1 MVEDSAVALEEALVC
16 LVPLVVLPLAVVV
29 VVVAEPGSD
38 RRRRNG
44 SGQPLG
50 LDLQESLVEVL

>member
-1 MVEDSAVALEEALVC
+1 MVEDPVVALEEALVC
-16 LVPLVVLPLAVVV
+16 LVPPVVV

>member
-1 MVEDSAVALEEALVC
+1 MVEDPVVALEEALVC
-16 LVPLVVLPLAVVV
+16 LVPPVVVV